1 MRLSEPCTPPAT
13 GGRGAVGVP
22 ATISSHLVWTDPG
35 AWQVFTEADFAVGK
49 QCNINGCD
57 FLIYGCDEFTRDY
70 YEKVTPTQCST
81 QPPPPPP

>member
-1 MRLSEPCTPPAT
+1 MGVQAIYHQLASCGLIPA
-13 GGRGAVGVP
+13 R
-22 ATISSHLVWTDPG
+22 SL
-35 AWQVFTEADFAVGK
+35 QVFTEADFAVGK

-70 YEKVTPTQCST
+70 YEKVTPSQCST